1 MSADTKDTST
11 AGTAGGGA
19 GAEQQ
24 GGEGKDSSTRAIIA
38 ALLANLGIAITKFI
52 AFIITTSSSMLAE
65 SIHSLAD
72 TGNQGLLLLGRKGA
86 KKPADETHP
95 FGYGR
100 IRYVYAFL
108 VAVVLFT
115 VGGLFA
121 IYEGYEKIR
130 HPHELESAIIAIGV
144 LVVAIGLES
153 FSLRTAVKETG
164 HVKGDQSYWSFIK
177 TSRIPELPV
186 VLLEDVAALTGLVF
200 ALAGVGLALA
210 LDEPRFDGV
219 GTLAIGILLVVVA
232 VILGVQMK
240 GMLVGESALPHE
252 VEDIRTALQGADGV
266 SRVIHLRTLHL
277 GPEELLVAA
286 KIETDRDADLA
297 KVASIIDGA
306 EARIREAVP
315 SARVIFLE
323 PDLLREELVQQ

>member
-1 MSADTKDTST
+1 MSS
-11 AGTAGGGA
+11 
-19 GAEQQ
+19 
-24 GGEGKDSSTRAIIA
+24 EGSARAIIA
-38 ALLANLGIAITKFI
+38 ALLANLGIAVTKFVAFLITK
-52 AFIITTSSSMLAE
+52 SSSMLAE

-72 TGNQGLLLLGRKGA
+72 TGNQGLLLIGRKGA

-186 VLLEDVAALTGLVF
+186 VLLEDVAALTGLFF

-219 GTLAIGILLVVVA
+219 GTLLIGVLLVVVA

-252 VEDIRTALQGADGV
+252 VESIRRALAESDGV
-266 SRVIHLRTLHL
+266 TRIIHLRTLHL

-286 KIETDRDADLA
+286 KIETDREAALPR
-297 KVASIIDGA
+297 VASIIDGA
-306 EARIREAVP
+306 EERIRAAVP
-315 SARVIFLE
+315 TARLIFLE
-323 PDLLREELVQQ
+323 PDLHREELAQQ

>member
-1 MSADTKDTST
+1 
-11 AGTAGGGA
+11 
-19 GAEQQ
+19 
-24 GGEGKDSSTRAIIA
+24 
-38 ALLANLGIAITKFI
+38 
-52 AFIITTSSSMLAE
+52 MLAE
-65 SIHSLAD
+65 AIHSLAD
-72 TGNQGLLLLGRKGA
+72 TGNQGLLLIGRKGA

-100 IRYVYAFL
+100 VRYVYAFL

-130 HPHELESAIIAIGV
+130 HPHELESAIIAVGV

-153 FSLRTAVKETG
+153 FSLRTALKETN
-164 HVKGDQSYWSFIK
+164 HIKGDQSHWSFIK

-210 LDEPRFDGV
+210 FDEPRFDGV

-252 VEDIRTALQGADGV
+252 VETIRNALAGSEGV

-286 KIETDRDADLA
+286 KIETERDAELPR
-297 KVASIIDGA
+297 VADIINGA

-315 SARVIFLE
+315 TATIIFLE
-323 PDLLREELVQQ
+323 PDLHREELAQNQVRSPRARPAAPGPPRG

>member
-1 MSADTKDTST
+1 MSDEQGDA
-11 AGTAGGGA
+11 AGEHG
-19 GAEQQ
+19 
-24 GGEGKDSSTRAIIA
+24 SSAKAIIA
-38 ALLANLGIAITKFI
+38 ALLANLGIAVTKFA
-52 AFIITTSSSMLAE
+52 AFLITASSSMLAE

-86 KKPADETHP
+86 KKPADEAHP

-177 TSRIPELPV
+177 SSRIPELPV
-186 VLLEDVAALTGLVF
+186 VLLEDVAALIGLTL
-200 ALAGVGLALA
+200 ALGGVGLALA
-210 LDEPRFDGV
+210 LDEPRWDGV
-219 GTLAIGILLVVVA
+219 GTLCIGVLLVVVA

-252 VEDIRTALQGADGV
+252 VEAIRAALSGADGV
-266 SRVIHLRTLHL
+266 NSVIHMRTLHL
-277 GPEELLVAA
+277 APEELLVAA
-286 KIETDRDADLA
+286 KIEAARDADLPRMA
-297 KVASIIDGA
+297 DIVNGA
-306 EARIREAVP
+306 EERIRSAVP
-315 SARVIFLE
+315 TAKYIFLE
-323 PDLLREELVQQ
+323 PDLRREELAQQ